1 MKFSREHINQ
11 SAERILKD
19 FLDWIEK
26 ESIIESIYDTYV
38 RAFDESV
45 RLLFVPR

>member
-11 SAERILKD
+11 SAEKILKD

-38 RAFDESV
+38 RACGES
-45 RLLFVPR
+45 LKKF